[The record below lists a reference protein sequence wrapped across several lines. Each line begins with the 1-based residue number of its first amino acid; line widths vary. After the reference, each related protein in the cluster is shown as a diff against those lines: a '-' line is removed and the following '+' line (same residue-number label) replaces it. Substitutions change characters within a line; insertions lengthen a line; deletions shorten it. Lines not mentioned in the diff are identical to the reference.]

1 MASRTMLLVAIALL
15 LWDATAMAAVDPA
28 PRGSPQAVGE
38 QIRWATGEF
47 RKFTEALGLPE
58 SITSQLTACEAADQ
72 ALENCDGPS
81 LDSCAVGLQEAYRAA
96 TILRDSDAPVTD
108 RASGARLATET
119 AEALHLLRTAQAGF
133 SRGHCASLIQSG
145 RIPAQV
151 RLLGDGQTLRLRP
164 IIPLRMGRNY
174 ALELIGATPEEKAFA
189 ARNVLPRASAEGTR
203 LPRGTFALPLV
214 QSLPAH
220 GEELPDRIGATN
232 LLREMENTIRES
244 REAGAPTVAGFQ
256 LRWPRPLESAD
267 FERLRFRFVPQ
278 KQARPNESILVF
290 PTRDDRQS
298 LIEVRQ
304 ALVARSCKPILLEP
318 GASREI
324 GHLPD
329 GEIYRGR
336 IRSLRADDDNPDFAR
351 EPEVTFR
358 LALPRGFSRDTALV
372 LLVHGHGGSSE
383 RSLRKHGAD
392 LLSRGLAAIA
402 IDLPD
407 HGGRGGEGQ
416 RFFDPRD
423 PAGLASHIRQS
434 AIDVVALVD
443 TIERCG
449 FRQPNTWEW
458 RPREVLYLG
467 YSVGAMVGILARSIE
482 PRIGTTVLLA
492 AGGDLPGWMM
502 LHTPRKFHPKLLSC
516 IGGPDSGLSCLGETE
531 ACRPP
536 GQCGVDPFL
545 FQLAEQFTLPF
556 AWAAAGGEPLAF
568 ATERTGPYS
577 QADVLLFT
585 GGNDY
590 TLHPLVATRL
600 GDALGMRVIA
610 PYLRRGPGGLR
621 VQKPELGHELR
632 EDPLVRQEA
641 TNFLATRG
649 RQRPGIPYP

>member
-1 MASRTMLLVAIALL
+1 MLLVTIALL
-15 LWDATAMAAVDPA
+15 LREATAMAAIDPA

-38 QIRWATGEF
+38 QIRWATSEF
-47 RKFTEALGLPE
+47 RKFTAALGLPE
-58 SITSQLTACEAADQ
+58 PITAQLTSCEAANQ

-81 LDSCAVGLQEAYRAA
+81 LDSCALGLQEAYRAA
-96 TILRDSDAPVTD
+96 AILRDSDAPVTD

-133 SRGHCASLIQSG
+133 SRGHCMSLIQSG

-164 IIPLRMGRNY
+164 ISPLRMGRSY
-174 ALELIGATPEEKAFA
+174 ALEVIGATPEEKAFA
-189 ARNVLPRASAEGTR
+189 TENVFPRPGAEGTQ

-214 QSLPAH
+214 QSLPGH

-232 LLREMENTIRES
+232 LLREVENTIRES
-244 REAGAPTVAGFQ
+244 RDAGAPTVAGFQ

-267 FERLRFRFVPQ
+267 FERLRFRFVPH
-278 KQARPNESILVF
+278 KQARPDDSILVF

-298 LIEVRQ
+298 LLEVRQ
-304 ALVARSCKPILLEP
+304 AVVARSCEPILLEP
-318 GASREI
+318 GAGREI
-324 GHLPD
+324 AHLPD
-329 GEIYRGR
+329 GEIYQGR
-336 IRSLRADDDNPDFAR
+336 IRSLRADADNPDFAR
-351 EPEVTFR
+351 EPTVTFQ

-372 LLVHGHGGSSE
+372 LLVHGHGGSGE

-407 HGGRGGEGQ
+407 HGQRGGEGQ

-423 PAGLASHIRQS
+423 PAGLASHMRQS
-434 AIDVVALVD
+434 AIDVIALMD
-443 TIERCG
+443 SIERCG

-467 YSVGAMVGILARSIE
+467 YSVGAMVGIIARSIE
-482 PRIGTTVLLA
+482 PGIGTSVLLA

-502 LHTPRKFHPKLLSC
+502 LHTPQEFHPKLLSC
-516 IGGPDSGLSCLGETE
+516 IGGPDSGLACLGSNEI
-531 ACRPP
+531 CGPP
-536 GQCGVDPFL
+536 GLCGVDPFR
-545 FQLAEQFTLPF
+545 FQLGEQFALPF

-568 ATERTGPYS
+568 ATERTGPDS
-577 QADVLLFT
+577 EADVLIFT

-590 TLHPLVATRL
+590 TLHPLMATRL
-600 GDALGMRVIA
+600 GDALGLHVRA
-610 PYLRRGPGGLR
+610 PYLRSGPGGLR
-621 VQKPELGHELR
+621 VQKPELGHDLR
-632 EDPLVRQEA
+632 EDPVVRQEA
-641 TNFLATRG
+641 SNFLASRG
-649 RQRPGIPYP
+649 RQRPGIPFP